1 MGGSSVYV
9 GVDVHKNFSF
19 VCAMKKDGEII
30 SENKVRTEDLQN
42 FLEKIEN
49 KTIILEPTTTAI
61 NLARELRK
69 NNQVLLSHPYKTK
82 LIAESKK
89 KTDKVDAKVLADL
102 ARTNFLPTAYLP
114 PDDIYEL
121 REIIRERIRLKKL
134 STSIKNRIHSIIT
147 KNGLKFE
154 RNLFTKE
161 GKELLKS
168 LNNKWINRYL
178 RILSSIENEIKEID
192 KEIKDK
198 CMENDDTL
206 LLTTIPGIGYFS
218 ALLIYSEIGDIN
230 RFPNSKKL
238 CSYAG
243 LVPSLRQSGNKVITG
258 KITKEGNRVLRWVL
272 VQCAFVAVRNDQR
285 FRKFFERIKRKK
297 GTQKAIVATARKLLT
312 IVYAVLKNKN
322 PYISYNRCYGYG
334 EECTPVTNWAKI

>member
-1 MGGSSVYV
+1 MGGSRVYV

-19 VCAMKKDGEII
+19 VCAMKENGEVIL
-30 SENKVRTEDLQN
+30 EKKVRTEELEE

-49 KTIILEPTTTAI
+49 KTIVLEPTTTAI
-61 NLARELRK
+61 NLARKLRK
-69 NNQVLLSHPYKTK
+69 NNRILLSHPYKTK

-114 PDDIYEL
+114 PDEIIEL

-134 STSIKNRIHSIIT
+134 STSIKNRIHSILT
-147 KNGLKFE
+147 KNGIKYE
-154 RNLFTKE
+154 GNLFNSE
-161 GKELLKS
+161 GRKFLKS
-168 LNNKWINRYL
+168 LNDECIRYL

-192 KEIKDK
+192 KEIKQK
-198 CMENDDTL
+198 CMENEETM

-218 ALLIYSEIGDIN
+218 ALLIYAEIGDIN

-243 LVPSLRQSGNKVITG
+243 LVPSVRQSGNKTKTG
-258 KITKEGNRVLRWVL
+258 KITKEGNKLLRWL
-272 VQCAFVAVRNDQR
+272 WQCAFVAVRNDEK
-285 FRKFFERIKRKK
+285 FRNFYERIKQRK
-297 GTQKAIVATARKLLT
+297 GSQKAIVATARKLLT
-312 IVYAVLKNKN
+312 VVYAVLRDKK
-322 PYISYNRCYGYG
+322 PYICYTPTNYYG
-334 EECTPVTNWAKI
+334 EECTPVTNWA